1 MEEEAAAEGMEE
13 EAVAEGMEEEAVA
26 MVVEVSISVWYRK
39 WNTLTLCF
47 IMWKMW
53 NKVEL
58 PC

>member
-1 MEEEAAAEGMEE
+1 
-13 EAVAEGMEEEAVA
+13 VAEGMEEEAVA

-39 WNTLTLCF
+39 WNILTLCF
-47 IMWKMW
+47 IMW